1 MPSTVAFHAIV
12 RLLIS
17 FVVQKMV
24 FFAQNSI
31 YCVTSMLDEAMARYA
46 SKGSDGNV
54 SGITVKNPDAAAMR
68 KVEDNERKGK
78 EEVV

>member
-1 MPSTVAFHAIV
+1 
-12 RLLIS
+12 
-17 FVVQKMV
+17 
-24 FFAQNSI
+24 
-31 YCVTSMLDEAMARYA
+31 MLDEAMARYA